1 MRGSIFWL
9 NRLFEAPPGIAAE
22 DLDATRTPGIGE
34 YDRFGIGTAHA
45 VGLSRALPL
54 VEERTEAARINLPF
68 RSAVDDAEKLV
79 PVARRIEERHV
90 RARPVGFGLQGVE
103 EILFRAAVAAVV
115 IVEAHRLFEEIVRE
129 AHLRRHGRARTEKQ
143 QEEKSLHGNLL
154 FNPHPGERASGSGML
169 Q

>member
-1 MRGSIFWL
+1 M
-9 NRLFEAPPGIAAE
+9 
-22 DLDATRTPGIGE
+22 
-34 YDRFGIGTAHA
+34 
-45 VGLSRALPL
+45 
-54 VEERTEAARINLPF
+54 
-68 RSAVDDAEKLV
+68 
-79 PVARRIEERHV
+79 

-154 FNPHPGERASGSGML
+154 FNPHPGKRASGSGML